1 MPSDATRSTRPEP
14 APSRDDAVAMLRKY
28 WGHDD
33 FRPGQWAAIEAL
45 LAGNDALAVLPTGG
59 GKSVCYQVPAVLCGG
74 LTVVVSPLIALM
86 RDQVAGLSARGVP
99 ATFIDSSL
107 PYHEVEQRWTN
118 AEFGRYRLL
127 YLSPERT
134 ESETFLARAPRLP
147 ATLLAV
153 DEAHCISEW
162 GHDFR
167 PSYLRLAEAAEV
179 LGRPPIIAVTATAT
193 PEVRRDIIDRL
204 GLDAPRVVVRGFDR
218 PNVVPSV
225 FHTLDKRTKA
235 LEVIEGVGGCG
246 IVYAGTRRGTERWAE
261 TLREAGI
268 AAEAYHA
275 GLDTAARTAVQE
287 RWQRG
292 ETRVIAATSAFG
304 MGIDKPDV
312 RFVLHVELPPTVEAY
327 YQEAGRGG
335 RDGERAYA
343 VLLFAD
349 RDAAAACSF
358 AEEGHPEAAVVQQV
372 YATVCN
378 LAQLPIG
385 SEPDGPMGIDVDAVA
400 AATEQSPLAVRA
412 AVAALERAGVWETMA
427 GHRHRG
433 LVRFRQPAER
443 VRDYADGLG
452 NRALADFVRDLL
464 RSVHAEAFSGWSDLD
479 LRALEDRTGLS
490 RARLLRG
497 LDFLVEHELLVYVA
511 PGDPGS
517 GPGRAIRVTL
527 AGPRTERVLLDAE
540 ALQASRRRALA
551 RLDDIVRYARSI
563 TCRRHFLLSYFGE
576 RSPERCGACDICLGR
591 HRPDVVTPAE
601 EPLLRRLLGHVARGD
616 DRSGWLAGEALPPH
630 RVDGLADWLVHE
642 GYLRVADPLA
652 GTLALTDAG
661 QRFVAR
667 A

>member
-1 MPSDATRSTRPEP
+1 VPTQHDAAE
-14 APSRDDAVAMLRKY
+14 VLRRH
-28 WGHDD
+28 WGHDG
-33 FRPGQWAAIEAL
+33 FRPGQWAAVEAL
-45 LAGNDALAVLPTGG
+45 LGGADVLAVLPTGG
-59 GKSVCYQVPAVLCGG
+59 GKSVCYQVPAVLLGG

-86 RDQVAGLSARGVP
+86 RDQVAGLSARGIP

-107 PYHEVEQRWTN
+107 PYHESEQRWTD

-134 ESETFLARAPRLP
+134 ESDTFLARAPRLP
-147 ATLLAV
+147 TSLLAI

-167 PSYLRLAEAAEV
+167 PVYLRLADAAEV

-193 PEVRRDIIDRL
+193 PEVRRDIVARL
-204 GLDAPRVVVRGFDR
+204 GLREPRIVVRGFDR

-225 FHTLDKRTKA
+225 FRTDAKRQKA
-235 LEVIEGVGGCG
+235 LEVIGGVEGSG

-261 TLREAGI
+261 TLRDAGVG
-268 AAEAYHA
+268 AEAYHA

-304 MGIDKPDV
+304 MGIDKADV
-312 RFVLHVELPPTVEAY
+312 RFVIHVDLPPTVEAY

-343 VLLFAD
+343 VLLYAE
-349 RDAAAACSF
+349 RDAAAARSF
-358 AEEGHPEAAVVQQV
+358 AEEGHPEAAVVQRV
-372 YATVCN
+372 YTEACS

-385 SEPDGPMGIDVDAVA
+385 SEPDGPLAIDVDAVA

-412 AVAALERAGVWETMA
+412 AVAALARAGAWEVTTA
-427 GHRHRG
+427 HRHRG

-443 VRDYADGLG
+443 VRAYADELS

-479 LRALEDRTGLS
+479 YKVLEQRTGLP
-490 RARLLRG
+490 RPRLLRG
-497 LDFLVEHELLVYVA
+497 LDFLVQHELLVYVP
-511 PGDPGS
+511 PGDGLRVTFS
-517 GPGRAIRVTL
+517 GPRA
-527 AGPRTERVLLDAE
+527 ERVLLDAT
-540 ALQASRRRALA
+540 ALRASRRRALA
-551 RLDDIVRYARSI
+551 RLDDMLRYARSI
-563 TCRRHFLLSYFGE
+563 TCRRRFLLNYFGE
-576 RSPERCGACDICLGR
+576 RSPERCGACDVCLGR
-591 HRPDVVTPAE
+591 HRPDVITPTE
-601 EPLLRRLLGHVARGD
+601 EPLLRRLLDHVARGD
-616 DRSGWLAGEALPPH
+616 APSSWLAGEALPPH
-630 RVDGLADWLVHE
+630 RVAGFADWLVHE
-642 GYLRVADPLA
+642 GYLRVADPLD
-652 GTLALTDAG
+652 GTLALTEAG
-661 QRFVAR
+661 QQFIGR